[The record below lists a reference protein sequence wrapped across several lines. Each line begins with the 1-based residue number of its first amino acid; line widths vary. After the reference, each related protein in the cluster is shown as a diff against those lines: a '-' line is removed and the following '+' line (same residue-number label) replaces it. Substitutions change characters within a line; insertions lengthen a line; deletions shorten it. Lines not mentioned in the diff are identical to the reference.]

1 MAEAKEI
8 CQKFEDVNLIEK
20 KEAIETDWSVED
32 KIMIDCLN
40 LLEDEEKDLDKIA
53 NANHNFLLANAIKNA
68 KKVLEEEAT
77 KNGKVSFNEEEKKK
91 KIEMLTK
98 VFYQE
103 SLYLLKEKLFEND
116 E

>member
-53 NANHNFLLANAIKNA
+53 NANHNFLLANAIK
-68 KKVLEEEAT
+68 EAT